1 MSNNNDLVKTNTEAS
16 GRVPTLRGRSSVVE
30 RSVHIGKVTGSTPV
44 APTMVDKIIG
54 AAIYLIVFIGLG
66 LPISALAAATIRFRS
81 LPKAVEYLWGIL
93 SGG

>member
-1 MSNNNDLVKTNTEAS
+1 M
-16 GRVPTLRGRSSVVE
+16 RGRSSAVE
-30 RSVHIGKVTGSTPV
+30 RFVHIEDAAGSIPA
-44 APTMVDKIIG
+44 APTMVGKIIG

-66 LPISALAAATIRFRS
+66 LPIAALAAATIRFRS